1 MMQDYFGNF
10 MIFLERSSLEEHL
23 EKENMVFRAVII
35 TNSFNEYFVNVG
47 PRLAGEIPQSQRS
60 FKVYLKG
67 FDSSFEELTLPDE
80 QIKQHFSP

>member
-1 MMQDYFGNF
+1 MIQERSCSSA
-10 MIFLERSSLEEHL
+10 IFLERSSLEEHL

-60 FKVYLKG
+60 FKCILK
-67 FDSSFEELTLPDE
+67 DLTALL
-80 QIKQHFSP
+80 KS